1 MNDIETICN
10 IMIGHS
16 TNSIEL
22 VVMTPLKST
31 YKKIIK
37 ELNKNGEFYEK
48 CFFENFVYE
57 TKIGKVMIVLSPQGL
72 ASNDIVELFNNT
84 NFLFFGLAGSL
95 NDIYRVGD
103 FVEVKEAYYFDEKSS
118 LKLIADYRKVIC
130 GYSPCMIGEIADKY
144 CRDAKDKSCDVVDME
159 TSVCAKTAKKHN
171 DNFTSLL
178 LISDIPGKYD
188 FWKLSDEMKN
198 KLANCRKKT
207 IKIIIKYINYIIEG
221 GENKNE

>member
-1 MNDIETICN
+1 MNDIEIIRN

-16 TNSIEL
+16 INNIKL

-37 ELNKNGEFYEK
+37 ELNRNGESYED

-72 ASNDIVELFNNT
+72 ASNDIVELFNDT

-95 NDIYRVGD
+95 NDIYKVGN
-103 FVEVKEAYYFDEKSS
+103 FVEVEEAYYFNEKTS
-118 LKLIADYRKVIC
+118 LKLIGDYRKAIC
-130 GYSPCMIGEIADKY
+130 GYSPCMVGEISNKY
-144 CRDAKDKSCDVVDME
+144 CCDAKDKRCDVVDME
-159 TSVCAKTAKKHN
+159 TSICARTAKKHN

-178 LISDIPGKYD
+178 LISDMPGKYD

-198 KLANCRKKT
+198 NLENCRKKS
-207 IKIIIKYINYIIEG
+207 IEIIIKYIDYIIREG
-221 GENKNE
+221 AK